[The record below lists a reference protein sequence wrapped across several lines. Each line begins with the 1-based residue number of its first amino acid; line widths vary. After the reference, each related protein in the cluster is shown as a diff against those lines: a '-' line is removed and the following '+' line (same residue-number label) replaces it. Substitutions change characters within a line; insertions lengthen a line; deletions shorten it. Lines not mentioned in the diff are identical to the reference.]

1 MNREEL
7 LLLQHKSVADIE
19 NRRMRETFR
28 INSYAFGDNWDWH
41 RARQVS
47 GSNGG
52 RKNAQRPW
60 ARKESSD
67 ERQCN
72 ALPEVHG
79 ED

>member
-19 NRRMRETFR
+19 NKRMRETFR
-28 INSYAFGDNWDWH
+28 INRYAHGDNWDWH
-41 RARQVS
+41 IARQAS

-60 ARKESSD
+60 VKKESSD
-67 ERQCN
+67 ER
-72 ALPEVHG
+72 
-79 ED
+79 